1 VLKLSIR
8 TYVIA
13 NKLNFLKGSGLHSS
27 LTKLMSRYRFFF
39 CQRLSALLIALT
51 IGMGACLDAAGQ
63 YSFPTD
69 RTTALD
75 VPESQAERAA
85 EQLVSLSAEKI
96 ISLLQ
101 NETGLMLQV
110 KRLLVRKAFE
120 QGRLLDPEDLTD
132 DALFTLIRQDYKV
145 RVLATREIEQR
156 YYVRARPT
164 RQELDRDRLLYGE
177 LGPPIT
183 STTQATQAAQRNRV
197 PTDALNLA
205 NPPSQEE
212 LYWAA
217 NADDVYHPVVPN
229 YQPPSSPGQPST
241 PSSPPSAV
249 PGSSQSPFSSPQTS
263 PQNLPANDPRRQFL
277 TTQLQPW
284 SADYLDGRAVDTSA
298 LSRIRPEDIPQLL
311 NASGSMTS
319 GSLFGGG
326 SGMGFR
332 SGTGSGSGFGA
343 IGTSPFASFSGSSGL
358 SGFSGSPFSGSGLS
372 GSGLST
378 NLPSNLLQQNPASLQ
393 QQAGLSNQLQ
403 TQTQPPFTVPEYPT
417 QPILSRRPNPY
428 ADVPSLY
435 DLYSQYS
442 RRSPVLER
450 FGQDIFQT
458 GTGNFDELPMDMPVG
473 PDYVVGPGD
482 GLKIELWGGVSD
494 RLMRLV
500 DPEGSVSLPE
510 AGTVQV
516 SGRTLGEVQHL
527 VQTALRSQYRD
538 VEADVSI
545 ARLRSV
551 RVYVVGDVQR
561 PGAYDVSSLSTPLNA
576 VFQAGGPTSQGSLR
590 ILRHHRGK
598 QLIEQVDVYDLLLHG
613 VRSGIQHL
621 QSGDTVLVPPLGPE
635 VTIQGMVRRPAV
647 YELNGEKTLAEVL
660 QLAGGVLPSGTL
672 RHMDVERVE
681 SHQNRTM
688 LRLDIPE
695 NNNEQSVN
703 KALQDFLIQDG
714 DQIKISPILPYADKT
729 VYVDGHVFRPG
740 KYAYRDGMTLR
751 DLIKSY
757 NDLLPEPY
765 KRHAEIIRLQP
776 PDYTPVV
783 LAFNLEDA
791 LSGKD
796 QNLALKPFDT
806 VRVFSRYD
814 FEDPPVITISGEV
827 RDPGDHVTNGATYLR
842 DAVYLAGGTTPDA
855 LLDDAQVFRRTENGK
870 LKVVSVN
877 LARALSGDAK
887 DNILLESKDRVVIHR
902 NLAKVDPPTVKIE
915 GEVARPGKYPLGQ
928 DMTAA
933 DLVRVAGGFR
943 RSAYTEEADLTR
955 YTVQSGQQIV
965 GEHVPVHISQALA
978 GEADTDL
985 RLWDG
990 DVLTIRQLTGW
1001 QDVGAT
1007 ITVSGEV
1014 VHAGTYGIREGER
1027 LSSIIARAGGFR
1039 AEGYAF
1045 GTVFQRVQVKELEEK
1060 NRAQLVRQTQD
1071 QGPALKSMLTPTADD
1086 KMAQE
1091 AALLQWQATL
1101 EKLQDTP
1108 PSGRL
1113 VIHISND
1120 VKRWANT
1127 SADIQVRAGDSVFIP
1142 KRPNIVTVDGSVY
1155 NPTAVAYKPG
1165 KSAGWYLRQ
1174 AGGPTNFA
1182 STKAVFVIR
1191 ADGSVVG
1198 GSGGLFSGGVESVSL
1213 QPGDMVLVPE
1223 KGFSTNARWRTVL
1236 QAAQIAYYVGI
1247 STQVA
1252 TRF

>member
-1 VLKLSIR
+1 
-8 TYVIA
+8 
-13 NKLNFLKGSGLHSS
+13 
-27 LTKLMSRYRFFF
+27 MSRYRFFSS
-39 CQRLSALLIALT
+39 QRFSAVLIALA
-51 IGMGACLDAAGQ
+51 IGVGACLDAAGQ
-63 YSFPTD
+63 SSFPTD
-69 RTTALD
+69 RNTALD

-156 YYVRARPT
+156 FYVRARPT

-183 STTQATQAAQRNRV
+183 STQAAQAAQRNRA

-249 PGSSQSPFSSPQTS
+249 PGSSQSPFSSPQIS

-284 SADYLDGRAVDTSA
+284 SADYLDGRAVDTSS

-311 NASGSMTS
+311 NASAGSMTG

-326 SGMGFR
+326 SGIGF
-332 SGTGSGSGFGA
+332 GSGIGA
-343 IGTSPFASFSGSSGL
+343 SGTSPFTPFAGSSGL
-358 SGFSGSPFSGSGLS
+358 SGSSGSLFSGSGLS
-372 GSGLST
+372 GSGFSP
-378 NLPSNLLQQNPASLQ
+378 NLPSNLWQQNPTNPPLQAS
-393 QQAGLSNQLQ
+393 LSNQP
-403 TQTQPPFTVPEYPT
+403 QTQPPFTVPEYPNR
-417 QPILSRRPNPY
+417 PILSRRPNPY

-442 RRSPVLER
+442 RRSPALER
-450 FGQDIFQT
+450 FGQEIFQT

-576 VFQAGGPTSQGSLR
+576 VFQAGGPTSQGALR
-590 ILRHHRGK
+590 ILRHYRGK
-598 QLIEQVDVYDLLLHG
+598 QLIEQIDIYDLLLHG

-681 SHQNRTM
+681 SHQSRTM

-729 VYVDGHVFRPG
+729 VYLDGHVFRPG
-740 KYAYRDGMTLR
+740 KYAYRDGMALH
-751 DLIKSY
+751 DLIQSY
-757 NDLLPEPY
+757 SDLLPEPY
-765 KRHAEIIRLQP
+765 RRHAEIIRLQP

-855 LLDDAQVFRRTENGK
+855 LLDDAQVFRRTEDGK

-928 DMTAA
+928 DMSAA
-933 DLVRVAGGFR
+933 ELVRVAGGLKR
-943 RSAYTEEADLTR
+943 GAYTESADLTR
-955 YTVQSGQQIV
+955 YTVENGQQIL
-965 GEHVPVHISQALA
+965 GEHIPVQIAKALA
-978 GEADTDL
+978 GEADNDV
-985 RLWDG
+985 RLHDG

-1001 QDVGAT
+1001 NDVGAT
-1007 ITVSGEV
+1007 IRVEGEV
-1014 VHAGTYGIREGER
+1014 VHPGTYGIHEGER

-1039 AEGYAF
+1039 PDGYAY
-1045 GTVFQRVQVKELEEK
+1045 GAVFQRAQVKELEEK

-1101 EKLQDTP
+1101 EKLQSTP

-1113 VIHISND
+1113 VIHIAND

-1127 SADIQVRAGDSVFIP
+1127 SADIQVRAGDSLFIP

-1155 NPTAVAYKPG
+1155 NPTAVAYRPG
-1165 KSAGWYLRQ
+1165 KSAEWYLRQ

-1182 STKAVFVIR
+1182 NKKAIFVIR
-1191 ADGSVVG
+1191 GDGSVVA
-1198 GSGGLFSGGVESVSL
+1198 GSGGLFSGGVEHVAL
-1213 QPGDMVLVPE
+1213 QAGDMVLVPE

-1236 QAAQIAYYVGI
+1236 QAAQVAYYVGI